1 MSTARFAPIL
11 RTRVVAPTPGFQAIR
26 SISAT
31 ASYNK
36 GPIDATKDTLKKA
49 DRTVSDAAVKGI
61 NQGGMFTLQKSRR
74 CTETGANIGFTT
86 EKAAHTIKEA
96 VGAGTQQAKAKGEE
110 AKGDAAKVAGQGQ
123 GKAAEALGE
132 AKGKTKEAMG
142 TVEGK
147 AKEAKN
153 RM

>member
-1 MSTARFAPIL
+1 MYRDS
-11 RTRVVAPTPGFQAIR
+11 
-26 SISAT
+26 
-31 ASYNK
+31 
-36 GPIDATKDTLKKA
+36 
-49 DRTVSDAAVKGI
+49 
-61 NQGGMFTLQKSRR
+61 
-74 CTETGANIGFTT
+74 ANIGFTT
-86 EKAAHTIKEA
+86 EKAAHSIKET
-96 VGAGTQQAKAKGEE
+96 VGAGTQKAKAKGEE

-123 GKAAEALGE
+123 GKAEEALGE

>member
-1 MSTARFAPIL
+1 MSATRFAPLL
-11 RTRVVAPTPGFQAIR
+11 RTRVVARTPGFQAIR

-61 NQGGMFTLQKSRR
+61 DQG
-74 CTETGANIGFTT
+74 
-86 EKAAHTIKEA
+86 EKAAHSIKDA
-96 VGAGTQQAKAKGEE
+96 VGAGAQQAKAKGEE
-110 AKGDAAKVAGQGQ
+110 AKGDAANMAGEGKGKAEEALGQ
-123 GKAAEALGE
+123 GKGKAEEAMGE

-142 TVEGK
+142 AVEGK
-147 AKEAKN
+147 AKEAKS

>member
-1 MSTARFAPIL
+1 MSTARFAPLL

-61 NQGGMFTLQKSRR
+61 NQG
-74 CTETGANIGFTT
+74 
-86 EKAAHTIKEA
+86 EKAAHSIKEA
-96 VGAGTQQAKAKGEE
+96 VGAGAQQAKAKGEE

-123 GKAAEALGE
+123 GKAEEALGE